1 LRDKLYKLV
10 PDSKSA
16 AEAVAINGREFL
28 MMKALQVAQTLRL
41 YKFQSIITT
50 TRSFSDYFR
59 GFEKVEAV
67 RRIFGDKTEQVLRD
81 LKVEFTWA
89 GGYMG
94 G

>member
-1 LRDKLYKLV
+1 M
-10 PDSKSA
+10 S
-16 AEAVAINGREFL
+16 VALNVVE
-28 MMKALQVAQTLRL
+28 TLRL
-41 YKFQSIITT
+41 FRFQSIITT
-50 TRSFSDYFR
+50 THPFSDYFR
-59 GFEKVEAV
+59 GFDKVEAV